1 MKYCSDCGSPTRLRI
16 PEDDNRE
23 RHVCESC
30 DLIHYSNPNVIA
42 GCLPLWGDQ
51 VLLCRRAIE
60 PRKGYWTLPAGFLEN
75 GESVAAGAARETW
88 EEAEA
93 KIDTAQLYTV
103 FSLPYISQ
111 IHMFYRANI
120 IDGQFAAGP
129 ESLEVALFDEENIPW
144 DELAFPVVTDTLKH
158 YFTDRKTGD
167 FGVHEAEIDVKRRLR
182 KN

>member
-1 MKYCSDCGSPTRLRI
+1 MKYCSACGSPTRLRV
-16 PEDDNRE
+16 PDDDNRE

-93 KIDTAQLYTV
+93 KIDASALYTV

-111 IHMFYRANI
+111 IHMFYRANLV
-120 IDGQFAAGP
+120 DGQFAAGP
-129 ESLEVALFDEENIPW
+129 ESLEVALFNEQDIPW

-158 YFTDRKTGD
+158 YFADRKTGD
-167 FGVHEAEIDVKRRLR
+167 FPVHEAEIDIKRRLR
-182 KN
+182 AN